1 MGNSTERS
9 NRGLPSLNVVGG
21 DVEVEGGEG
30 EGGWRGGGA
39 EGCREVEGGGV
50 EGWSLVSA
58 YTILNSTF
66 ILPLWPRGVAALHL
80 FKNFNIRYLGPRAYG

>member
-1 MGNSTERS
+1 MWRW
-9 NRGLPSLNVVGG
+9 R
-21 DVEVEGGEG
+21 EVEGGEG